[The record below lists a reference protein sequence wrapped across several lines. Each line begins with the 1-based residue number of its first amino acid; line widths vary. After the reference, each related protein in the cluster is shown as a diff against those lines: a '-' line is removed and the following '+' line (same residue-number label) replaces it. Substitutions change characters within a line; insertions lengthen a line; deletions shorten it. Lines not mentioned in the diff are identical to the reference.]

1 MKVYYIFRLK
11 KEFINLYK
19 DNPSV
24 LFNILKSI
32 YFLDKTEV
40 DYGYNLFNQ
49 LISPYKKN
57 ELDKNLYV
65 KLHKEIPYSKRK
77 DTHCI
82 NNLYKDEIS
91 RLVVNNFYLKL
102 EVEQENSSFIEILNQ
117 ELDNLFVCSFKNI
130 DFFFLSEYLRKE
142 LV

>member
-102 EVEQENSSFIEILNQ
+102 EVEQENSSFFEILNQ

>member
-102 EVEQENSSFIEILNQ
+102 EVEQENSSFFEILNQ

-130 DFFFLSEYLRKE
+130 DFFFLSEYLRKK